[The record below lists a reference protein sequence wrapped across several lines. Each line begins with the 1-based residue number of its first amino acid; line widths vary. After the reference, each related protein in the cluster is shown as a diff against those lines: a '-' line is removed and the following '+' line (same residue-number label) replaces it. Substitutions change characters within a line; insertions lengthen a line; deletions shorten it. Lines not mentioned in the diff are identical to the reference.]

1 MHIKWD
7 NANSYHSNQNQK
19 REKACADK
27 FQITTCIYIM
37 KSRKQQ
43 FASKLNICIVVPLF
57 LGKTSIK
64 SKKEQEKVP
73 LVGLGS

>member
-1 MHIKWD
+1 
-7 NANSYHSNQNQK
+7 
-19 REKACADK
+19 
-27 FQITTCIYIM
+27 M